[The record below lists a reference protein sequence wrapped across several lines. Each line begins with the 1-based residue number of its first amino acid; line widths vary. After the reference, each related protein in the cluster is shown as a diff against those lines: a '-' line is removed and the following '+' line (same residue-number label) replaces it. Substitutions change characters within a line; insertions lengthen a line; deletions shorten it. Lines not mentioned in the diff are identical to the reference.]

1 MLCVL
6 FLLLLGFARPPST
19 TSFMGYDSDNDEVL
33 GLDEPGE
40 RCLSLKLE
48 VQKSCHPGYSVC
60 SGMVCPRRSLCST
73 GGKCCGFGAS
83 VEANV
88 IVCFVID

>member
-1 MLCVL
+1 MCVV
-6 FLLLLGFARPPST
+6 FASPWFCQAPIDY
-19 TSFMGYDSDNDEVL
+19 FFHGYDSDNDEVL

-48 VQKSCHPGYSVC
+48 VQKPSRISVC

-88 IVCFVID
+88 ICVL